1 MSNQWLFRWVAV
13 AAVTG
18 LAIGC
23 NHHAPQAA
31 KLHAEKFAPD
41 DEPRASQNF
50 AAAQAAAGARSDGTL
65 HPVHFGAQG
74 LNSLGREKIDLML
87 SGAEAA
93 QPVVVY
99 LDVARGPVT
108 AEAARQAVGDY
119 LKGRGLPENQIK
131 LVDGPNTGAMHP
143 AAEAG
148 ASLKT
153 LGQASGAQQA
163 AGGGDKPGGYAPA
176 GPEVQAGGR

>member
-50 AAAQAAAGARSDGTL
+50 AAAQAAAGDRADATL
-65 HPVHFGAQG
+65 HASHFDAQG
-74 LNSLGREKIDLML
+74 LNSLGRDKIDLML
-87 SGAEAA
+87 RAGEAQ
-93 QPVVVY
+93 QPLVVY
-99 LDVARGPVT
+99 LDLPHGPVS
-108 AEAARQAVGDY
+108 ADAARQSVGEY
-119 LKGRGLPENQIK
+119 LKGRGLPESQMK
-131 LVDGPNTGAMHP
+131 LVDGPNPDTLHS

-148 ASLKT
+148 TALKSLGDSK
-153 LGQASGAQQA
+153 SGVPTS
-163 AGGGDKPGGYAPA
+163 GDKPGGYTPAAPEPAA
-176 GPEVQAGGR
+176 GAGR